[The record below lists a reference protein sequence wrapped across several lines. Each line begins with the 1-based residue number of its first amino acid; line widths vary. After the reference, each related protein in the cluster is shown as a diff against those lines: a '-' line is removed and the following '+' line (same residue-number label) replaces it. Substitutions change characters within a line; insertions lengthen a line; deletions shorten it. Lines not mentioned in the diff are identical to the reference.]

1 MKNTSRR
8 AFVKSSALGLGAF
21 CLSRS
26 GRGAATGA
34 SSRRPNIIFL
44 LTDDQ
49 RWDTMGCAGNRII
62 QTPHMDALAG
72 GGVRFT
78 NAFVTTSICCSSRA
92 SFFAGQY
99 ARRHGINDF
108 VTHFSE
114 TAWQDTYPAQ
124 LKEAGYRLGFIGKYG
139 VGRQRDF
146 PVATFDYWRGIAGQ
160 PAYEQKDKDGNYKHL
175 TQIMGE
181 QSVEFL
187 RGCSRETPFCLSV
200 SFKAPHVQDGDP
212 RQFIYD
218 PAYKDLYKNDRVP
231 LPKTAS
237 QEHFATLPVFLR
249 DDATTARVRWQIRFP
264 SEEKYQESVRG
275 YYRLITGVDVVIGG
289 IRAELDRLGLADNT
303 VIMLMGDNGFFLAE
317 HGFAGKWYGFE
328 EAIRVPLLVYD
339 PRLPSSCRGQV
350 RREIA
355 LNVDVAPTI
364 LSLAGVPVP
373 GSMQGADLTPL
384 TRGQKRPWR
393 SDFFYEHLFVNRS
406 RQTGANLIPQS
417 EGVVSLRYKYLRYP
431 EQDPAYEQL
440 FDLVADP
447 REERNLATDV
457 RCKSLLETMRARWGQ
472 LRRAHQ

>member
-1 MKNTSRR
+1 MRS
-8 AFVKSSALGLGAF
+8 AALGLGALG
-21 CLSRS
+21 LSHRVAHGMS
-26 GRGAATGA
+26 R
-34 SSRRPNIIFL
+34 RRPNIIFL

-72 GGVRFT
+72 DGVRFT

-99 ARRHGINDF
+99 SRRHGINDF

-114 TAWQDTYPAQ
+114 AAWQDTYPAR
-124 LKEAGYRLGFIGKYG
+124 LRNAGYRLGFVGKYG
-139 VGRQRDF
+139 VGRKPDF
-146 PVATFDYWRGIAGQ
+146 PTETFDFWRGIAGQ
-160 PAYEQKDKDGNYKHL
+160 PVYEQKDVDGNDKHL

-181 QSVEFL
+181 QSIEFL
-187 RGCSRETPFCLSV
+187 RGCSNDEPFCLSV

-218 PAYKDLYKNDRVP
+218 PAYKDLYEHDRIP
-231 LPKTAS
+231 EPKTRSDA
-237 QEHFATLPVFLR
+237 HFETLPAFLT

-264 SEEKYQESVRG
+264 NADKYQESVKG
-275 YYRLITGVDVVIGG
+275 YYRLITGVDVVIGRV
-289 IRAELDRLGLADNT
+289 RAELERLSLADNT
-303 VIMLMGDNGFFLAE
+303 VIVLMGDNCFFLAE
-317 HGFAGKWYGFE
+317 HGFAGKWYGYE
-328 EAIRVPLLVYD
+328 ESIRVPLLVYD
-339 PRLPSSCRGQV
+339 PRLPDSCRGQV

-373 GSMQGADLTPL
+373 AAMQGTDLTPL
-384 TRGQKRPWR
+384 TRGRSRPWR
-393 SDFFYEHLFVNRS
+393 SDFFYEHLFINRS

-417 EGVVSLRYKYLRYP
+417 EGVVSLRYKYLRYL

-440 FDLVADP
+440 FDLEADP
-447 REERNLATDV
+447 FEERNLAADEQYED
-457 RCKSLLETMRARWGQ
+457 LLNTMRARWRQ
-472 LRRAHQ
+472 LRADHQ